1 MANSTLAITR
11 STIGIPLGDIAGIG
25 PEIVVM
31 ALAQPAVCQTA
42 KPLVIGEANAL
53 RRALRIAG
61 LNLEI
66 HPITDPAQGHYRH
79 GIRTF
84 AQPVNSSYP
93 RKRVSLFSGLLDS
106 RLRGMTESES
116 PGND

>member
-79 GIRTF
+79 GMID
-84 AQPVNSSYP
+84 
-93 RKRVSLFSGLLDS
+93 LLDLANVDAESVAPRPGAGRRRS
-106 RLRGMTESES
+106 RRL
-116 PGND
+116 